1 MSWEVRSHE
10 IEGIVLQ
17 DGVDVQDGSLAIL
30 ILHGMGPP
38 HTWLK
43 GVADVELMFP
53 TYGAGSRF
61 LVHSGRLP
69 LPRDVAVFPFSAII
83 MTSTFMDR
91 VVEHGLSSRW
101 IRQYDFLKTSG
112 ARKIV
117 FPQDDYW
124 QCEVRDQFYV
134 DWAIDEV
141 YPVCPPSSWSELIPR
156 CLESGARVA
165 QGYTTYV
172 TPYMRSLSVCS
183 RPWAERDFD
192 VVYRASRTPTAP
204 NRLGM
209 VKSVIGDR
217 FLEALGP
224 KAELKLDIGGGL
236 GSMIVGAAWHDF
248 VGNSRAILGSNSG
261 SSIRLKNA
269 TVARSI
275 IEYQLRHPGAEIDQV
290 EREAVPQEDRGK
302 SYTAISPRN
311 VEAAML
317 NTLQILVPGAYSG
330 ILQPHEHY
338 IPLDEDCGNVRQVV
352 EALQDEAYCRRVIIA
367 CRERILGET
376 ELSVERLIRDVL
388 GRVRTHAGH
397 AAPPGAA
404 AFDALSARYES
415 RIRFSQARSRY
426 LTGFKNM
433 VRPLLPHRLKLWLR
447 TLR

>member
-1 MSWEVRSHE
+1 M
-10 IEGIVLQ
+10 
-17 DGVDVQDGSLAIL
+17 QDGSLAIL

-38 HTWLK
+38 QTWLK

-53 TYGAGSRF
+53 AYGAGTKY

-69 LPRDVAVFPFSAII
+69 LPKELAAFPFSAVI

-134 DWAIDEV
+134 DWGMDEV
-141 YPVCPPSSWSELIPR
+141 YPVCPPSSWPELIPR
-156 CLESGARVA
+156 CLKGGARIA

-172 TPYMRSLSVCS
+172 TPYMRSLSQRS

-192 VVYRASRTPTAP
+192 VVYRASHTPTAP

-224 KAELKLDIGGGL
+224 KTGLKLDIGGGS
-236 GSMIVGAAWHDF
+236 GAMIVGSAWHDF

-261 SSIRLKNA
+261 SSIRLRNA

-275 IEYQLRHPGAEIDQV
+275 VEYQFRHPGAGIEQV
-290 EREAVPQEDRGK
+290 ERDAVPQEDRGK

-311 VEAAML
+311 IEAAML

-338 IPLDEDCGNVRQVV
+338 VPLDEDCGNARQVV
-352 EALQDEAYCRRVIIA
+352 EALQDEVYCRRVIDA
-367 CRERILGET
+367 CRERILGAT
-376 ELSVERLIRDVL
+376 ELNVECLIRDVL
-388 GRVRTHAGH
+388 DRVRTHAGH
-397 AAPPGAA
+397 ASAPGDA

-415 RIRFSQARSRY
+415 RVRFSQAKSRY
-426 LTGFKNM
+426 WTGFKNL
-433 VRPLLPHRLKLWLR
+433 VRPLLHHRLKLWLR